1 MRRYCTPG
9 PFMLRRSLRTA
20 LILFFVLPLA
30 AFRMPSSDQ
39 NRQGLVYDVRGAFV
53 TAKPDVPQVLVTEVD
68 GLVDVAIRAT
78 MRSSMLPR
86 TILSVRIS
94 NVSATPVLFGS
105 RHSAN
110 VTVQAISV
118 ASGEPVAEGGFT
130 ASVFIFDPHG
140 ADRALAE
147 KVAARI
153 ASEFRLDTGAH
164 GSLASAFAK

>member
-1 MRRYCTPG
+1 
-9 PFMLRRSLRTA
+9 MLRRSLRNA

-39 NRQGLVYDVRGAFV
+39 NRQGLIYDVRGAFV
-53 TAKPDVPQVLVTEVD
+53 TARPDVPRTLVTEVD
-68 GLVDVAIRAT
+68 SLVDVAIRAT
-78 MRSSMLPR
+78 MRSSILPR

-94 NVSATPVLFGS
+94 EVSGTQVLFGM
-105 RHSAN
+105 RQSAK

-118 ASGEPVAEGGFT
+118 ASGEAVAEGSFT
-130 ASVFIFDPHG
+130 TSVFVFNDHD

-153 ASEFRLDTGAH
+153 AGEFRLDAGAH
-164 GSLASAFAK
+164 GTLASAFAK